1 MSPARSRLFVA
12 ILSGAASGILGIEG
26 LAGFVAFFAATLL
39 LSLGMYLN
47 VGCDPKPYF
56 KKGGDVW
63 TEGVGQALMSYVL
76 FWTLFYDIVH
86 IY

>member
-1 MSPARSRLFVA
+1 MFIALV
-12 ILSGAASGILGIEG
+12 SGAISGIMGLEG
-26 LAGFVAFFAATLL
+26 LVGFVAFFVTSFLT
-39 LSLGMYLN
+39 SLGIYLKVN
-47 VGCDPKPYF
+47 YDPKPYF

>member
-1 MSPARSRLFVA
+1 M
-12 ILSGAASGILGIEG
+12 GIEG
-26 LAGFVAFFAATLL
+26 LAGFFAFFVASLL

-47 VGCDPKPYF
+47 VACDPKPYF